1 MNPIKSVLLALVLS
15 LASFA
20 ALAGA
25 PVNVNTA
32 DAPAIADAMKG
43 VGLKKAEAIVT
54 YRKEHGAFK
63 SLDQLAAVK
72 GIGLKTVEKNR
83 EAITLGTAA
92 K

>member
-1 MNPIKSVLLALVLS
+1 MNSVKSVLLALMLS
-15 LASFA
+15 LASLSAF
-20 ALAGA
+20 AGA

-32 DAPAIADAMKG
+32 DAPAIAEAMKG
-43 VGLKKAEAIVT
+43 VGLKKAEAIIA

-83 EAITLGTAA
+83 EAITLG

>member
-1 MNPIKSVLLALVLS
+1 MNSVKSVLLALVLS

-20 ALAGA
+20 ALAGP

-32 DAPAIADAMKG
+32 DAPAIAEAMKG
-43 VGLKKAEAIVT
+43 VGLKKAEAIVA

-83 EAITLGTAA
+83 EAISLG